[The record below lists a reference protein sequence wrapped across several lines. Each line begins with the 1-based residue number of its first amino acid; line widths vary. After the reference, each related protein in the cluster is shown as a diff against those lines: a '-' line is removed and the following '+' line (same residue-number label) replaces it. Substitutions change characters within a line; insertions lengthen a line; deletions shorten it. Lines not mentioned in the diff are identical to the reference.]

1 MCGTAMR
8 GADALP
14 GSKATSR
21 AKGSHRKLGDLVSGR
36 RCCVGAAYDGPH
48 REGEEPKPMMHG
60 HEKSDPVIVAV
71 KPANKVAPRCG
82 AIRGEPAAAELV
94 ERRAGTKGNA
104 DRQSTHWTQS
114 QARVSQA
121 LERIRQAFAVMTRGG
136 SRMRESRTYGSVRGA
151 RDETASL
158 PLPRCGANWRDWHEA
173 DIGRR
178 SKPTVQYLSWTKRL
192 PFNNDEGRQ
201 DGLRQEVQKRR
212 EHQHCGGCGCALSQ
226 ACRSRRYLR
235 GLNVLL
241 QFRVQ
246 S

>member
-1 MCGTAMR
+1 
-8 GADALP
+8 
-14 GSKATSR
+14 
-21 AKGSHRKLGDLVSGR
+21 
-36 RCCVGAAYDGPH
+36 
-48 REGEEPKPMMHG
+48 
-60 HEKSDPVIVAV
+60 
-71 KPANKVAPRCG
+71 
-82 AIRGEPAAAELV
+82 
-94 ERRAGTKGNA
+94 
-104 DRQSTHWTQS
+104 
-114 QARVSQA
+114 
-121 LERIRQAFAVMTRGG
+121 
-136 SRMRESRTYGSVRGA
+136 MRESRSYGSVRGA
-151 RDETASL
+151 REQSASL

>member
-1 MCGTAMR
+1 
-8 GADALP
+8 
-14 GSKATSR
+14 
-21 AKGSHRKLGDLVSGR
+21 
-36 RCCVGAAYDGPH
+36 
-48 REGEEPKPMMHG
+48 MMHG
-60 HEKSDPVIVAV
+60 HEKSDSVIVAV
-71 KPANKVAPRCG
+71 KPANKV
-82 AIRGEPAAAELV
+82 EQPAADRTAAEPTAAKLV

-104 DRQSTHWTQS
+104 DWQSTRRTQS
-114 QARVSQA
+114 RVSVSQA
-121 LERIRQAFAVMTRGG
+121 LARIRQVNAVMTRGG
-136 SRMRESRTYGSVRGA
+136 SRMRESRSYGSVRGA
-151 RDETASL
+151 REQSASL

>member
-1 MCGTAMR
+1 
-8 GADALP
+8 
-14 GSKATSR
+14 
-21 AKGSHRKLGDLVSGR
+21 
-36 RCCVGAAYDGPH
+36 
-48 REGEEPKPMMHG
+48 MMHG
-60 HEKSDPVIVAV
+60 HEKSDSVIVAV
-71 KPANKVAPRCG
+71 KPANKV
-82 AIRGEPAAAELV
+82 EQPAADRTAAEPTAAKLV

-104 DRQSTHWTQS
+104 DWQSTRRTEGRVS
-114 QARVSQA
+114 VSQA
-121 LERIRQAFAVMTRGG
+121 LARIRQVNAVMTRGG
-136 SRMRESRTYGSVRGA
+136 SRMRESRSYGSVRGA
-151 RDETASL
+151 REQSASL

>member
-1 MCGTAMR
+1 
-8 GADALP
+8 
-14 GSKATSR
+14 
-21 AKGSHRKLGDLVSGR
+21 
-36 RCCVGAAYDGPH
+36 
-48 REGEEPKPMMHG
+48 MMHG
-60 HEKSDPVIVAV
+60 HEKSDSVIVAV
-71 KPANKVAPRCG
+71 KPANKV
-82 AIRGEPAAAELV
+82 EQPAADRTAAEPTAAKLV

-104 DRQSTHWTQS
+104 DWQSTRRTQGRVS
-114 QARVSQA
+114 VSQA
-121 LERIRQAFAVMTRGG
+121 LARIRQVNAVMTRGG
-136 SRMRESRTYGSVRGA
+136 SRMRESRSYGSVRGA
-151 RDETASL
+151 REQSASL